1 MAVTSVQMNTNQQKQ
16 ASYLRAGVLGGLGGL
31 LVRYTMPV
39 SKPEYDTFVA
49 NTIVKGKNQLSK
61 LEISHLA
68 KAARP
73 IFDFVVPAA
82 LILMGVAFVKNMYNS
97 FANKTK

>member
-1 MAVTSVQMNTNQQKQ
+1 MAVQPVQMNTTKPRQS
-16 ASYLRAGVLGGLGGL
+16 SYLRAGVLGAMGGL
-31 LVRYTMPV
+31 LVRATLPV
-39 SKPEYDTFVA
+39 SKSEYDDFVSKS
-49 NTIVKGKNQLSK
+49 IVKGRKELSK

-73 IFDFVVPAA
+73 AFDYIVPAA
-82 LILMGVAFVKNMYNS
+82 LILMGIAFVKNMYTS

>member
-1 MAVTSVQMNTNQQKQ
+1 MAIQAVQLNTNQPKQ
-16 ASYLRAGVLGGLGGL
+16 SSCLRAGVLGALGGL
-31 LVRYTMPV
+31 LVKYAMPV
-39 SKPEYDTFVA
+39 SKSEYDTFVS
-49 NTIVKGKNQLSK
+49 TSIVNNRQQLSK

-73 IFDFVVPAA
+73 AFDFIVPAA
-82 LILMGVAFVKNMYNS
+82 LILMGITFAKNMYNS

>member
-1 MAVTSVQMNTNQQKQ
+1 MAVEAVQLNTNQPKQ
-16 ASYLRAGVLGGLGGL
+16 SSYLRAGVLGGLGGL
-31 LVRYTMPV
+31 LVKYAMPV

-49 NTIVKGKNQLSK
+49 TSIVKGRKELSK

-73 IFDFVVPAA
+73 AFDFVVPAA
-82 LILMGVAFVKNMYNS
+82 LILIGIAFVKNMYNT

>member
-1 MAVTSVQMNTNQQKQ
+1 MTVQAVQLNTNQTKQ
-16 ASYLRAGVLGGLGGL
+16 ASYLRAGVIGSLGGL
-31 LVRYTMPV
+31 LVKYAMPV

-49 NTIVKGKNQLSK
+49 TSVIKGRKELSK

-73 IFDFVVPAA
+73 AFDFVVPSA
-82 LILMGVAFVKNMYNS
+82 LILMGIAFAKNMYNS

>member
-1 MAVTSVQMNTNQQKQ
+1 MTVQAVQQNTNQPRQS
-16 ASYLRAGVLGGLGGL
+16 SYLRAGVLGGMGGL

-39 SKPEYDTFVA
+39 SKPEYDAFVA
-49 NTIVKGKNQLSK
+49 NTIVKGRNQLSK

-73 IFDFVVPAA
+73 VFDFVVPAA
-82 LILMGVAFVKNMYNS
+82 LILMGIAFVKNMYNS

>member
-1 MAVTSVQMNTNQQKQ
+1 MAVQAVQMNTNQPKHS
-16 ASYLRAGVLGGLGGL
+16 SYLRAGVLGSLGGL
-31 LVRYTMPV
+31 LIKYAMPV

-49 NTIVKGKNQLSK
+49 TSIVKGRRELSK

-73 IFDFVVPAA
+73 AFDFIVPAA
-82 LILMGVAFVKNMYNS
+82 LTLMGITFIKNMYNS

>member
-1 MAVTSVQMNTNQQKQ
+1 MAVQAVQLNTNQPKQ
-16 ASYLRAGVLGGLGGL
+16 SSYLRAGVLGGLGGL
-31 LVRYTMPV
+31 LVKYTMPV

-49 NTIVKGKNQLSK
+49 NTIVKGRKQLSK

-73 IFDFVVPAA
+73 VFDFVVPAA
-82 LILMGVAFVKNMYNS
+82 LILMGIAFVKNMYNT
-97 FANKTK
+97 FANKTR

>member
-1 MAVTSVQMNTNQQKQ
+1 MAVEAVQMNTNQPKQ
-16 ASYLRAGVLGGLGGL
+16 SSYLRAGVLGGLGGL

-39 SKPEYDTFVA
+39 SKSEFDTFVA
-49 NTIVKGKNQLSK
+49 TSVAKNRKQLSR
-61 LEISHLA
+61 LELSHLA

-73 IFDFVVPAA
+73 VFDFVVPAA
-82 LILMGVAFVKNMYNS
+82 LILMGIAFVKNMYNT

>member
-1 MAVTSVQMNTNQQKQ
+1 MTIQAIQLNTAQPKQ

-31 LVRYTMPV
+31 LVKYVMPV

-49 NTIVKGKNQLSK
+49 NSIVKGRKELSK

-68 KAARP
+68 KVARP
-73 IFDFVVPAA
+73 AFDFIVPAA
-82 LILMGVAFVKNMYNS
+82 LTLMGIAFIKNMYNS

>member
-1 MAVTSVQMNTNQQKQ
+1 MTVEAVQMNTNQPRQ
-16 ASYLRAGVLGGLGGL
+16 SSCLRAGVLGGMGGL
-31 LVRYTMPV
+31 LLRYTMPV

-49 NTIVKGKNQLSK
+49 NTIVKGRKELSK
-61 LEISHLA
+61 LEISQLA
-68 KAARP
+68 KASRP

-82 LILMGVAFVKNMYNS
+82 LILMGITFVKNMYNS